1 MFVRHCISNGCFEVC
16 SHLNK
21 KASNKGRFLK
31 SEKLQNHNNEGKGE
45 KERARRRKG
54 GGEKNAEVVAP
65 LVFVIAALY
74 AKIPL
79 WR

>member
-1 MFVRHCISNGCFEVC
+1 M
-16 SHLNK
+16 NK
-21 KASNKGRFLK
+21 KASNKPGRFLK

-54 GGEKNAEVVAP
+54 GGEKKNAEVVAL